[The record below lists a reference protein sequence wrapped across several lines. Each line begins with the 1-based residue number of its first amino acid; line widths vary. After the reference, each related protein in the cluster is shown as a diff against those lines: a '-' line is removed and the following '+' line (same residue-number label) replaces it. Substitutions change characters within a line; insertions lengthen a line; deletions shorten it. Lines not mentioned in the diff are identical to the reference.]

1 MARPRPAPMPSSSVE
16 SRPAAPRR
24 APRRASR
31 RAFGLG
37 RCAAPLLAAALSSA
51 CAAFGGEAEEAG
63 PPEAIEALPASI
75 ASFGY
80 DGYRRFDDGS
90 DGYSVRY
97 ANAPKKRLADV
108 YVYPVAEENAELA
121 HEALV
126 LGSTRATLQAIG
138 EAVNQGLYANF
149 AVLDAATRAQ
159 GLRTTARVQA
169 TYLRDNLASYTLL
182 YQTEHDG
189 TLMKIRLSMP
199 DNESNRANGEWDAFA
214 ARVFEVLIDDI
225 DERASAAA
233 EPRAGL

>member
-1 MARPRPAPMPSSSVE
+1 MARPRPAPMPPSSVE
-16 SRPAAPRR
+16 SRPAASRR

-31 RAFGLG
+31 RSFGLG
-37 RCAAPLLAAALSSA
+37 RCAAPLLAAALSGA
-51 CAAFGGEAEEAG
+51 CTAFGGEAEEAG
-63 PPEAIEALPASI
+63 PPAAIEALPASI
-75 ASFGY
+75 ASFDY

-90 DGYSVRY
+90 NGYSVRY

-108 YVYPVAEENAELA
+108 YIYPVAEENAELE

-149 AVLDAATRAQ
+149 AVLDAATRTQ

-214 ARVFEVLIDDI
+214 ARVFEVLIDDL
-225 DERASAAA
+225 DERASTDAG
-233 EPRAGL
+233 PRAGL

>member
-1 MARPRPAPMPSSSVE
+1 MARPRPVPMPL
-16 SRPAAPRR
+16 RPAPKRPAT
-24 APRRASR
+24 
-31 RAFGLG
+31 
-37 RCAAPLLAAALSSA
+37 AAALLLAAAMSSA
-51 CAAFGGEAEEAG
+51 CASFGERAEPG
-63 PPEAIEALPASI
+63 PPAIVESLPASI
-75 ASFGY
+75 ASFDY
-80 DGYRRFDDGS
+80 DGYRYFDDGS
-90 DGYSVRY
+90 GGYSLRY
-97 ANAPKKRLADV
+97 SNAPKKRLADV
-108 YVYPVAEENAELA
+108 YVYPVAEENAGLE

-169 TYLRDNLASYTLL
+169 TYLRENLASYTLL

-214 ARVFEVLIDDI
+214 ARVFELLIDGQDGGTS
-225 DERASAAA
+225 DRAR
-233 EPRAGL
+233 PRAGI